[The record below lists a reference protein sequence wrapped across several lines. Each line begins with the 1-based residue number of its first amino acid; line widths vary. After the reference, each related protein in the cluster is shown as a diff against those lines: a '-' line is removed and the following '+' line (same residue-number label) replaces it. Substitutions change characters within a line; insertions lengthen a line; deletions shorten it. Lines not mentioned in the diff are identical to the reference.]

1 MSKANMIKNA
11 KEVKEVTVD
20 IDALVNGALTDMDS
34 ILTVHGNAWL
44 LHLDESLELTL
55 KSIEQFNKDLVDTT
69 TNTIKAYNRGFN
81 VKFADADNTIYTM
94 ELLGFY
100 LDTKTGKS
108 VNLTDMCRQIMQG
121 IVDATRSKSLNQAV
135 GKKLCVT
142 ATEKISSNGRRYT
155 RYTIEAAE

>member
-1 MSKANMIKNA
+1 MSKANMIKNV

-20 IDALVNGALTDMDS
+20 IDALVNGALTDMNS
-34 ILTVHGNAWL
+34 VLTVAGNAWL
-44 LHLDESLELTL
+44 LHLDEALELTL
-55 KSIEQFNKDLVDTT
+55 KSIEQFNKDLIDTT
-69 TNTIKAYNRGFN
+69 TNTIKSYNRGFN
-81 VKFADADNTIYTM
+81 VKFADADNTVYTM

-108 VNLTDMCRQIMQG
+108 VNLTDMCRNIMQG

-142 ATEKISSNGRRYT
+142 ASEKISSNGRRYT

>member
-1 MSKANMIKNA
+1 MSKANMIKNV

-20 IDALVNGALTDMDS
+20 IDALVNDALTDMDNV
-34 ILTVHGNAWL
+34 LTVAGNAWL

-55 KSIEQFNKDLVDTT
+55 KSIEQFNKDLIDTT
-69 TNTIKAYNRGFN
+69 TNTIKSYNRGFN
-81 VKFADADNTIYTM
+81 VKFADADNTVYTM

-108 VNLTDMCRQIMQG
+108 VNLTDMCRNIMQG